1 MLTSLVLFVI
11 LGSFAGV
18 LAGLLGVGGGL
29 VIVPMINYAFAFQ
42 GLTGEHT
49 HHMAL
54 GTSLATIM
62 FTSVSSFMTHHRNKA
77 VIWQIVKYITP
88 GILIGTFLG
97 GKVAAHL
104 PTNLL
109 KGFFVVFLLY
119 VGTQMLLNIKP
130 KASREVP
137 GLAGNSIAGG
147 VIGLVSSFVG
157 IGGGTLSV
165 PYMTWCNIPMHKA
178 IGTSAA
184 IGFPIAVA
192 GALSYAV
199 NGVGVAGLP
208 GPHVGFIYIPA
219 LLGIAAASVFTAPL
233 GAKLAHKLPVSKLK
247 KFFACLLYVMAAQ
260 MAYGLYLSTT
270 TG

>member
-1 MLTSLVLFVI
+1 MVTSILVFLVL
-11 LGSFAGV
+11 GAFAGV

-29 VIVPMINYAFAFQ
+29 VIVPMINYAFALQ
-42 GLTGEHT
+42 GITGEHT

-77 VIWQIVKYITP
+77 VIWSIVKQITV
-88 GILIGTFLG
+88 GILLGTFLG
-97 GKVAAHL
+97 SKVATHM
-104 PTNLL
+104 PTAVL
-109 KGFFVVFLLY
+109 KSFFVVFLLY
-119 VGTQMLLNIKP
+119 VGTQMLMNIKP
-130 KASREVP
+130 KASRDIP
-137 GLAGNSIAGG
+137 GFAGNTAAGA

-165 PYMTWCNIPMHKA
+165 PYMSWCNVPMHKA

-192 GALSYAV
+192 GAVGYLM
-199 NGVGVAGLP
+199 NGLGVEGLP

-219 LLGIAAASVFTAPL
+219 LLGIAAASVCTAPL
-233 GAKLAHKLPVSKLK
+233 GARLAHRLPVDRLK
-247 KFFACLLYVMAAQ
+247 KAFAVLLYVMAVQ
-260 MAYGLYLSTT
+260 MAYSLLV
-270 TG
+270 